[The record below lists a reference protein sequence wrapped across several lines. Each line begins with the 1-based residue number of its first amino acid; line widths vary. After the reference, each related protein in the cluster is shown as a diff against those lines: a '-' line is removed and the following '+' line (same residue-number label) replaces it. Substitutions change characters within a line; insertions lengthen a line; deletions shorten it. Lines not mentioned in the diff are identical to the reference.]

1 MTRFEVL
8 VEGASDVPV
17 VREVLRRRFKLIE
30 NEHFR
35 IHPHQGKGQLPTNPL
50 AIPDRNKRQLL
61 YQLPAKL
68 RGYARS
74 APDAVVLLV
83 VVDADK
89 TPCKQLLTE
98 LNAMLAQLH
107 PRPARVLFRLAIE
120 ETESWFIADIAAV
133 QKAFPKAKTA
143 ALKKLRPDP
152 VVGAWER
159 LAEAIGSTGSSGT
172 DKRRWAEQICPH
184 LDFASPCSPSLE
196 KLISGVAREL
206 GNQPET
212 S

>member
-17 VREVLRRRFKLIE
+17 VREVLRRHFKLTE

-35 IHPHQGKGQLPTNPL
+35 IHPHHGRGELPANPL
-50 AIPDRNKRQLL
+50 ATPDRNKRQLL
-61 YQLPAKL
+61 QQLPAKL

-74 APDAVVLLV
+74 DPDAVVLV

-89 TPCKQLLTE
+89 TPCTQLLVE
-98 LNAMLAQLH
+98 LNAMLIQLR

-133 QKAFPKAKTA
+133 QKAFPKAKVA
-143 ALKKLRPDP
+143 ALKKLQPDA

-172 DKRRWAEQICPH
+172 DKRRWSEQICPH
-184 LDFASPCSPSLE
+184 LDFANPCSPSLG

-206 GNQPET
+206 QNQTEAP
-212 S
+212 